1 MVDKKIFNELVG
13 ELSTENIKLPDFVPS
28 FEKTFGETM
37 VNKVIRD
44 LKEQNLITNDSNAEV
59 SIVDNKVV
67 AKINL
72 IFNDANVARNVFNT
86 KGASLTLSQRWSY
99 TMLNQNTIFITFEV
113 K

>member
-1 MVDKKIFNELVG
+1 MVDQKMFNDLVG
-13 ELSTENIKLPDFVPS
+13 ELSTENIKLPDFVPP

-44 LKEQNLITNDSNAEV
+44 LKDQKLITDTSSSEV
-59 SIVDNKVV
+59 SIFEGKVI

-72 IFNDANVARNVFNT
+72 IFNDAKVAQNLYNT

-99 TMLNQNTIFITFEV
+99 QMIDQNTVFITFEV